1 MGMMEQEQEAGQGG
15 YCIEIYVGPDNQVQS
30 VGVEMKP
37 AEGFN
42 AQGTGRDVTDIEQAL
57 GMAMEIYQSGGQMDE
72 PGAQPEESPED
83 AMMRGYNGPSGQRRG
98 MGVNK
103 VFDKGRM

>member
-1 MGMMEQEQEAGQGG
+1 MEQEGSEQGG

-42 AQGTGRDVTDIEQAL
+42 AQGTGRDVDHIEDAL
-57 GMAMEIYQSGGQMDE
+57 AMVMQIYEAGGQVGE

-103 VFDKGRM
+103 IFDKGRM